1 MRFPEIF
8 SALEEEVKARLSR
21 APGGGHD
28 WDHTCRVMRNAE
40 RLLAEEPE
48 ADRETVLFAAL
59 LHDCARPEEHASRGK
74 VCHAQR
80 GAELAAELMKARGL
94 PPKFC
99 AEVAEIIRT
108 HRYRAGVRPGTP
120 EGRIVFDADKLDSLG
135 ATGLGR
141 AFLFAGSCG
150 ARLHNTEEEALG
162 GQPYG
167 PEDTAYREYLV
178 KLRRLPQAMLTP
190 AGRRLA
196 EERLRFMAEFFR
208 RLDEEVCAVPS
219 PPDGK

>member
-8 SALEEEVKARLSR
+8 SALAEEVRARLSGS
-21 APGGGHD
+21 PGGGHD

-40 RLLAEEPE
+40 KLLAEEPE

-59 LHDCARPEEHASRGK
+59 LHDCARPEEYASRGK

-80 GAELAAELMKARGL
+80 GAELAAKLMEARGL
-94 PPKFC
+94 PPDLR
-99 AEVAEIIRT
+99 AAVAEIIRT
-108 HRYRAGVRPGTP
+108 PRYRAEARPATP

-178 KLRRLPQAMLTP
+178 KLRHLPQVMQTP

-196 EERLRFMAEFFR
+196 EERLRFMAGFFR
-208 RLDEEVCAVPS
+208 RLDEEVFAAPAS
-219 PPDGK
+219 PEDE

>member
-1 MRFPEIF
+1 MRFPEVF
-8 SALEEEVKARLSR
+8 SALEEEVRALLSR
-21 APGGGHD
+21 APGSGHD

-40 RLLAEEPE
+40 KLLEEEPE

-74 VCHAQR
+74 VCHAR
-80 GAELAAELMKARGL
+80 KGAELAAELMKARGL
-94 PPKFC
+94 PPEFC
-99 AEVAEIIRT
+99 AAVAEIIRT
-108 HRYRAGVRPGTP
+108 HRYRTGARPGTP

-135 ATGLGR
+135 AAGLGR

-150 ARLHNTEEEALG
+150 ARLHNTEREALG

-178 KLRRLPQAMLTP
+178 KLRHLPRVMLTP

-208 RLDEEVCAVPS
+208 RLDEEVFPGS
-219 PPDGK
+219 SFSGNR